1 MDIRPLGNT
10 TQSGFTPTEKSAGAS
25 GATGTLATS
34 TSATSATAAAPT
46 ETTQAVQQPAAVLS
60 SGQLEQV
67 VKELNKTMASLK
79 QGVEFSIDSDTHETI
94 IKVVDQQTK
103 EVIRQYPS
111 KEALEIAKSLAE
123 SKSADKLQGLFI
135 QQQA

>member
-1 MDIRPLGNT
+1 MDIRPLGNS
-10 TQSGFTPTEKSAGAS
+10 TQSGAVPTERSAGAS
-25 GATGTLATS
+25 GS
-34 TSATSATAAAPT
+34 TSAIGTSAPTSAPAATQT
-46 ETTQAVQQPAAVLS
+46 ETAQAVQQPAAVLS

-67 VKELNKTMASLK
+67 VKELNKTMASLQ
-79 QGVEFSIDSDTHETI
+79 QGVEFSIDTDTHETI

-123 SKSADKLQGLFI
+123 SKSSDNLQGVFI
-135 QQQA
+135 KQQA